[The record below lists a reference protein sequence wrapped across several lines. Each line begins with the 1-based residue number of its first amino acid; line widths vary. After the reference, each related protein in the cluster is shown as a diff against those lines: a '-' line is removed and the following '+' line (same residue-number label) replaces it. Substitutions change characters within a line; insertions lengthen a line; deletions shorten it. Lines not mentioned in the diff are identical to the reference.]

1 MKLNL
6 ENDLSGKPK
15 EPTKE
20 EIMASMKE
28 KESKFW
34 TKHFQSFLYSR
45 FFTLI

>member
-1 MKLNL
+1 MKIML
-6 ENDLSGKPK
+6 ENDFSGKPK

-34 TKHFQSFLYSR
+34 TQRYIHN
-45 FFTLI
+45 T